1 MILINKATASA
12 AEAFVAVMKEQGRAV
27 LIGPRPTAGKMLSAK
42 DVPLTGGWILT
53 LPEADFRTPKRLR
66 LEGNGVAPDIV
77 VKPASGDRDIPLREA
92 SRLIDRHP

>member
-12 AEAFVAVMKEQGRAV
+12 AEAFAAVMKEQGRAA

-42 DVPLTGGWILT
+42 DVDLSGGWVLT
-53 LPEADFRTPKRLR
+53 LPEADFRTPKHLR

-77 VKPASGDRDIPLREA
+77 VKPASGDRDIPLLEA
-92 SRLIDRHP
+92 SRLIDHSP